1 MESTD
6 LKALIAQL
14 VVSSQQ
20 QQARHE
26 EAMRVQ
32 IQSVEEQ
39 RRQHAQAMEVQIQNM
54 ELLRAELRE
63 RIETQEEH
71 ALAERVRRANPAKF
85 LVKQTP
91 TDDIETFL
99 RTFERTA
106 ERKEWPE
113 EHWVGLIAPFL
124 SGIA

>member
-14 VVSSQQ
+14 VASSQQ

-26 EAMRVQ
+26 EAMWVQ

-39 RRQHAQAMEVQIQNM
+39 RRQHAQAMEVQIQNT

-63 RIETQEEH
+63 RVETQEEH
-71 ALAERVRRANPAKF
+71 ALTERGRQANPAKF

-99 RTFERTA
+99 RTLKGPP
-106 ERKEWPE
+106 KEKSGQKR
-113 EHWVGLIAPFL
+113 WV
-124 SGIA
+124 